1 MYTVEKI
8 HKYLRVLVGVDESF
22 QILTKNFPDLVE
34 DLMSAKNSSSCS
46 CNDRIIQSLTQK
58 YQEDDEAKMII
69 DDIFS
74 RVKIVKAI
82 KAWDEMM
89 QGLENQEK
97 EIFEKVHK
105 VGKTSEDW
113 KAFRKMVKASNVN
126 IQGFSIIE
134 KKNGLEV
141 RFI

>member
-8 HKYLRVLVGVDESF
+8 HKYLRVLVQVGESF
-22 QILTKNFPDLVE
+22 QILTSKFPDLLE
-34 DLMSAKNSSSCS
+34 DLVSAKNSSSCS
-46 CNDRIIQSLTQK
+46 CNDRVIQGLTQK

-74 RVKIVKAI
+74 RVQVVKAI
-82 KAWDEMM
+82 KSWDEMM
-89 QGLENQEK
+89 EVLENQNK

-113 KAFRKMVKASNVN
+113 KVFSKMIQASNVN
-126 IQGFSIIE
+126 VKGFSVIE
-134 KKNGLEV
+134 KEDVLEV

>member
-8 HKYLRVLVGVDESF
+8 HKYLRVLLGVDESF
-22 QILTKNFPDLVE
+22 QILTKNFPDLLE
-34 DLMSAKNSSSCS
+34 DLVSAKNTPSCS
-46 CNDRIIQSLTQK
+46 CNDRVIEGLTQK
-58 YQEDDEAKMII
+58 YQTDDEAKIII

-74 RVKIVKAI
+74 RVEVVKAI
-82 KAWDEMM
+82 KGWDEMM
-89 QGLENQEK
+89 KGLENQEK

-126 IQGFSIIE
+126 IQGFSVIE
-134 KKNGLEV
+134 KKDRLEV